1 MLLFVFYT
9 RFLLTSLIFIT
20 FAVMKLSGFKNHYV
34 LSHLLAMIL
43 TFFLLIVGISY
54 ALDFYTHHGEEISI
68 PNVKNMD
75 VDAAEKLLDEAG
87 LVLVV
92 RDTGYVRTLPPDCI
106 LEQTPVAGEKV
117 KGGRV
122 VYVTINSASS
132 PTITLPDVID
142 NSSFR
147 EAMAKLKAMGFKVG
161 QPQFVPGEHDWVYG
175 ILVKGKH
182 VAAGDRVS
190 VDDILVIQ
198 VGNGQ
203 RDIETDYNMVGS
215 TDVDIPED
223 GGLVDDFE
231 EVSVPDNSDQ

>member
-1 MLLFVFYT
+1 LLLFVFYT

-20 FAVMKLSGFKNHYV
+20 FAVMKLFGLENHYV
-34 LSHLLAMIL
+34 LSHLLAMVL
-43 TFFLLIVGISY
+43 TFFLLIVGISF
-54 ALDFYTHHGEEISI
+54 ALDFYTHHGEEVSVPKI
-68 PNVKNMD
+68 KNMD
-75 VDAAEKLLDEAG
+75 VDAAQKLMDEAG

-147 EAMAKLKAMGFKVG
+147 EAMARLKAMGFRLG
-161 QPQFVPGEHDWVYG
+161 QPQFVAGEHDWVYG

-182 VAAGDRVS
+182 VVAGDKIP
-190 VDDILVIQ
+190 VDDVLVIQ

-203 RDIETDYNMVGS
+203 RDANADYNMVGS

-223 GGLVDDFE
+223 GDLVDDFE
-231 EVSVPDNSDQ
+231 EVTVPENSAQ